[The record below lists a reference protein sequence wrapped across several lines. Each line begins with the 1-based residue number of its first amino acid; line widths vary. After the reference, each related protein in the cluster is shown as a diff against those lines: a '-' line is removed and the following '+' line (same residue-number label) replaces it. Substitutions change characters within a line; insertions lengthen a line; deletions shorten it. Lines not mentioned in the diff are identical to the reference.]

1 MRGQWLCNDVAEHH
15 CILRRRLVLIIRS
28 STDAP
33 PIFVSRKYWGVYSA
47 TGDSVL
53 VRGIGS
59 TQLNVPLH
67 CVNLESDLVRGEV
80 VVGVLSVLHVEG
92 VDVILGNDLAGALV
106 WGDASVVVTPK
117 PTSSGELD
125 DLAKR
130 YPSVFP
136 ACAITRA
143 MAKKHREYGPDH
155 SNSSEDLDLPPQTK
169 HTCAPE
175 PPQDGGGRGRGS
187 GRGGYN
193 NDRGDTKD
201 GLCFYCKKP
210 GHFARHCRKKK
221 RDLGEAEEDWDSA
234 PKGVS
239 VTRPQHQQ

>member
-1 MRGQWLCNDVAEHH
+1 MRDTGAAQSFVVKT
-15 CILRRRLVLIIRS
+15 VLPFS
-28 STDAP
+28 SQL
-33 PIFVSRKYWGVYSA
+33 A
-47 TGDSVL
+47 TGNSVL

-80 VVGVLSVLHVEG
+80 VVGVLSVLPVEG

-169 HTCAPE
+169 HTCAPD
-175 PPQDGGGRGRGS
+175 PPQGPRWVGVERGARDGPVEPQ
-187 GRGGYN
+187 
-193 NDRGDTKD
+193 DTI
-201 GLCFYCKKP
+201 
-210 GHFARHCRKKK
+210 
-221 RDLGEAEEDWDSA
+221 
-234 PKGVS
+234 
-239 VTRPQHQQ
+239 

>member
-1 MRGQWLCNDVAEHH
+1 MALSLCRLLGTL
-15 CILRRRLVLIIRS
+15 ILSDL
-28 STDAP
+28 D
-33 PIFVSRKYWGVYSA
+33 F
-47 TGDSVL
+47 GDSVL

-80 VVGVLSVLHVEG
+80 VVGVLSVLPVEG

-136 ACAITRA
+136 ACVITRA

-155 SNSSEDLDLPPQTK
+155 SNSSEDLDLPPQTE
-169 HTCAPE
+169 HTCTASE
-175 PPQDGGGRGRGS
+175 PPQGYSLQIRHIRGRESVVADAHSRAPMPFIAGGVEAGPDRDS
-187 GRGGYN
+187 LSSLTSSQGPRWVGVERGVRDGPVEPQ
-193 NDRGDTKD
+193 DTI
-201 GLCFYCKKP
+201 
-210 GHFARHCRKKK
+210 
-221 RDLGEAEEDWDSA
+221 EW
-234 PKGVS
+234 
-239 VTRPQHQQ
+239 